1 MIYNFPEDTLDQ
13 MIRCDNNIQQISE
26 ERISQIT
33 QVIQRLLN
41 NVGAHCEFKEIT
53 HTINATLFEIEIFN
67 FNVGFEKIKRIEKT
81 LIMHL
86 NIQGIEILPSA
97 IHPGVCISIPKIN
110 RGIVSFGYCYKN
122 SDISYRSHPL
132 EFALGVDMYNKPI
145 KYNLA
150 KLPHLLVAG
159 STGSGKSTCVH
170 NIISSI
176 LCHAEPYSVQFVM
189 VDPKQVE
196 LVRYEKLHKS
206 FMFCEPVYN
215 VYKSVSILYSMTT
228 LIDNT
233 FRLLRDADCSN
244 IEEYNA
250 THEVKLQYFVIIID
264 ELAEVMLRAKKE
276 VEPLIVKI
284 AQLGRA
290 AGVHMIAA
298 TQRPSHEI
306 VTGLIKINF
315 PASICFRVKSTVN
328 SRIILD
334 QSGGEKLLGQGDGL
348 ILDGT
353 EITPKRFQAALTSR
367 EGTHKIIDTINSQ
380 FASG

>member
-1 MIYNFPEDTLDQ
+1 MFYSFPEDSLDRI
-13 MIRCDNNIQQISE
+13 IRCDSNIHQIDSDKVSH
-26 ERISQIT
+26 ISQI
-33 QVIQRLLN
+33 IQRILTN
-41 NVGAHCEFKEIT
+41 TGAQSEVKKVS
-53 HTINATLFEIEIFN
+53 HTINSTLFDIEIFN
-67 FNVGFEKIKRIEKT
+67 FDIGFEKIKRTEKT
-81 LIMHL
+81 MAMRL
-86 NIQGIEILPSA
+86 NMSGVEILPSS
-97 IHPGVCISIPKIN
+97 ICPGVCISIPKEI

-132 EFALGVDMYNKPI
+132 DFTLGVDMYNKPI

-150 KLPHLLVAG
+150 KLPHLLIAG

-176 LCHAEPYSVQFVM
+176 LCHAEPYSVQFIM
-189 VDPKQVE
+189 IDPKQVE

-206 FMFCEPVYN
+206 FMFCDPIYHPYN
-215 VYKSVSILYSMTT
+215 VTEILYSMAA

-233 FRLLRDADCSN
+233 FKMLRNANCAN
-244 IEEYNA
+244 IGEYNA
-250 THEVKLQYFVIIID
+250 KHAVKLQYFVIVID
-264 ELAEVMLRAKKE
+264 ELAELMFRSKKE
-276 VEPLIVKI
+276 VEPLLVKI

-298 TQRPSHEI
+298 TQRPSREV

-315 PASICFRVKSTVN
+315 PASICFRVQSGIN
-328 SRIILD
+328 SRIILN

-353 EITPKRFQAALTSR
+353 EIMPKRFQAALTSS
-367 EGTHKIIDTINSQ
+367 EGTHKIIDVINSQ
-380 FASG
+380 FTGD